1 MSWGWKGAAIAYSI
15 LSSCLI
21 VLFIFPRDFQC
32 FLPCHWCILFVDIS
46 AYSFSYYL
54 LDLFKFAQHYNTVIA
69 YKSRKWGM
77 TKATGIFWIV
87 LQKPGSVFTG
97 WERAGL
103 RDVEPAVFY
112 NVVLSVTW
120 QLTAVQLSPRLANS
134 PVIFSIWKILGV
146 TSVSDCWLKPDGGF
160 PINKCTGSIYTDCGT
175 WRHNTH
181 DTLFSGQSCHKS
193 L

>member
-1 MSWGWKGAAIAYSI
+1 MNKPNNPTSYNKSKKEPGQIGSFHLHILLFCLYWVAKLHLFSCHWFIFLLIPSVITVLNSYACSTVTLSSFIYPVNGGWK
-15 LSSCLI
+15 
-21 VLFIFPRDFQC
+21 
-32 FLPCHWCILFVDIS
+32 
-46 AYSFSYYL
+46 
-54 LDLFKFAQHYNTVIA
+54 
-69 YKSRKWGM
+69 
-77 TKATGIFWIV
+77 KATGLFWKL

-97 WERAGL
+97 WGRAGL
-103 RDVEPAVFY
+103 FY

-120 QLTAVQLSPRLANS
+120 QLTAVQLSPCLANS

-146 TSVSDCWLKPDGGF
+146 TSVCDCWLKPDGGF